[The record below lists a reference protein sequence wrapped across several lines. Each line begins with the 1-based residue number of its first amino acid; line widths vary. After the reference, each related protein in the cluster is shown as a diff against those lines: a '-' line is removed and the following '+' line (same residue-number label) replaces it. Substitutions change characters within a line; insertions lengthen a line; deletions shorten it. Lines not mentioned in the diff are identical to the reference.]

1 MRWFAGAL
9 AVLLLLVLLT
19 FLLLRGIWTDEARYA
34 LELKAL
40 SDFSLAEA
48 SLNRDILEARAGLL
62 RNYDAI
68 NTDVDALDNA
78 LARLRDYAKERAF
91 DKATLDRL
99 ARLVAQ
105 REALVESFKT
115 DNAVLQ
121 NSLSYFGLLSTS
133 PGFFGDKA
141 QYAET
146 GGALVAS
153 ILRLTVDSSPRS
165 ARAVAQHLEELER
178 QAPSS
183 GPRAAAPRALMAH
196 ARLLYD
202 LLPAV
207 DSILKALV
215 DEHSRDTLEALR
227 AQFSAE
233 HSSMQSTAQRFR
245 LLLYAMSLLLLLA
258 LVYLGRRLRAR
269 AIAQRSR
276 AAFERII
283 AETSTDLINCPPS
296 QLGAKLTQVLGAL
309 CRAIGGSVMRAYI
322 ALDGDRAG
330 PYLWSAPGAEPPPNW
345 PQRVLALATEA
356 GFAGPEIVRFPDI
369 TKLPRG
375 AFQDGLADGR
385 VRAWACVPLIRVGQ
399 MRGIMAF
406 EAFTVARG
414 RAFPVPVMRLAGDA
428 VVNAIERELLEREKA
443 RLTTRLERAS
453 RMEAVGQ
460 FASGIAHNFNNIIA
474 AIHGYSELVE
484 GELVPGSKAAGHLR
498 EIRGAAERGRHL
510 VDSILTF
517 GRPRDASRRLVH
529 MRDLLAEAA
538 SLLGASLPKDVQ
550 LNIADI
556 PEELAA
562 WGEPVQLQQV
572 ILNLCSNAAQAMN
585 GHGRIDVTADRQEV
599 ADAKP
604 LSHGELQPGSYIRLA
619 VDDTGPGMDKAVE
632 RRLFEPFFTTRVAG
646 TGLGLATVREIVGDH
661 EGAMN
666 VESLLMEGSRFE
678 VWLPAADLAIAADR
692 VEDASVRLGQGETV
706 LIVEND
712 CELLL
717 REEEMLAALGYEPIG
732 FERGDEA
739 LAALQADPSRFD
751 AAVIGDASATNAYAL
766 ARSLSER
773 LNGRPIL
780 LANASSADV
789 GLDALASVGVAE
801 LLRRP
806 LVSTELAAALARCLR
821 TSPLLPLPS
830 GER

>member
-215 DEHSRDTLEALR
+215 DGRLRDTLEALR

-233 HSSMQSTAQRFR
+233 H
-245 LLLYAMSLLLLLA
+245 
-258 LVYLGRRLRAR
+258 
-269 AIAQRSR
+269 
-276 AAFERII
+276 
-283 AETSTDLINCPPS
+283 
-296 QLGAKLTQVLGAL
+296 
-309 CRAIGGSVMRAYI
+309 
-322 ALDGDRAG
+322 
-330 PYLWSAPGAEPPPNW
+330 
-345 PQRVLALATEA
+345 
-356 GFAGPEIVRFPDI
+356 
-369 TKLPRG
+369 
-375 AFQDGLADGR
+375 
-385 VRAWACVPLIRVGQ
+385 
-399 MRGIMAF
+399 
-406 EAFTVARG
+406 
-414 RAFPVPVMRLAGDA
+414 
-428 VVNAIERELLEREKA
+428 
-443 RLTTRLERAS
+443 
-453 RMEAVGQ
+453 
-460 FASGIAHNFNNIIA
+460 
-474 AIHGYSELVE
+474 
-484 GELVPGSKAAGHLR
+484 
-498 EIRGAAERGRHL
+498 
-510 VDSILTF
+510 
-517 GRPRDASRRLVH
+517 
-529 MRDLLAEAA
+529 
-538 SLLGASLPKDVQ
+538 
-550 LNIADI
+550 
-556 PEELAA
+556 
-562 WGEPVQLQQV
+562 
-572 ILNLCSNAAQAMN
+572 
-585 GHGRIDVTADRQEV
+585 
-599 ADAKP
+599 
-604 LSHGELQPGSYIRLA
+604 
-619 VDDTGPGMDKAVE
+619 
-632 RRLFEPFFTTRVAG
+632 
-646 TGLGLATVREIVGDH
+646 
-661 EGAMN
+661 
-666 VESLLMEGSRFE
+666 
-678 VWLPAADLAIAADR
+678 
-692 VEDASVRLGQGETV
+692 
-706 LIVEND
+706 
-712 CELLL
+712 
-717 REEEMLAALGYEPIG
+717 
-732 FERGDEA
+732 
-739 LAALQADPSRFD
+739 
-751 AAVIGDASATNAYAL
+751 
-766 ARSLSER
+766 
-773 LNGRPIL
+773 
-780 LANASSADV
+780 
-789 GLDALASVGVAE
+789 
-801 LLRRP
+801 
-806 LVSTELAAALARCLR
+806 
-821 TSPLLPLPS
+821 
-830 GER
+830 

>member
-1 MRWFAGAL
+1 M
-9 AVLLLLVLLT
+9 
-19 FLLLRGIWTDEARYA
+19 LR
-34 LELKAL
+34 
-40 SDFSLAEA
+40 
-48 SLNRDILEARAGLL
+48 
-62 RNYDAI
+62 
-68 NTDVDALDNA
+68 
-78 LARLRDYAKERAF
+78 
-91 DKATLDRL
+91 
-99 ARLVAQ
+99 
-105 REALVESFKT
+105 
-115 DNAVLQ
+115 
-121 NSLSYFGLLSTS
+121 
-133 PGFFGDKA
+133 
-141 QYAET
+141 
-146 GGALVAS
+146 
-153 ILRLTVDSSPRS
+153 
-165 ARAVAQHLEELER
+165 
-178 QAPSS
+178 
-183 GPRAAAPRALMAH
+183 
-196 ARLLYD
+196 
-202 LLPAV
+202 
-207 DSILKALV
+207 
-215 DEHSRDTLEALR
+215 
-227 AQFSAE
+227 
-233 HSSMQSTAQRFR
+233 
-245 LLLYAMSLLLLLA
+245 
-258 LVYLGRRLRAR
+258 
-269 AIAQRSR
+269 
-276 AAFERII
+276 
-283 AETSTDLINCPPS
+283 
-296 QLGAKLTQVLGAL
+296 
-309 CRAIGGSVMRAYI
+309 
-322 ALDGDRAG
+322 
-330 PYLWSAPGAEPPPNW
+330 
-345 PQRVLALATEA
+345 
-356 GFAGPEIVRFPDI
+356 
-369 TKLPRG
+369 
-375 AFQDGLADGR
+375 
-385 VRAWACVPLIRVGQ
+385 
-399 MRGIMAF
+399 
-406 EAFTVARG
+406 
-414 RAFPVPVMRLAGDA
+414 
-428 VVNAIERELLEREKA
+428 
-443 RLTTRLERAS
+443 
-453 RMEAVGQ
+453 
-460 FASGIAHNFNNIIA
+460 
-474 AIHGYSELVE
+474 
-484 GELVPGSKAAGHLR
+484 
-498 EIRGAAERGRHL
+498 
-510 VDSILTF
+510 
-517 GRPRDASRRLVH
+517 
-529 MRDLLAEAA
+529 
-538 SLLGASLPKDVQ
+538 ASLPKDVQ